1 MTAFDINKDTIA
13 AIATPPGVGGI
24 SVIRISGRTLS
35 TLAFNL
41 TGKQLPARQATL
53 VLIRDQ
59 RGVVLDQGLALFFP
73 APGSFTGDDVLEF
86 QGHGGVVVTD
96 SVLARIL
103 ELGARLAEP
112 GEFSKR
118 AYLNGKLDLI
128 QAEAIADLIGAVSRQ
143 AAQSAIRSL
152 EGEFSNRVTAIADRL
167 TMLRVEVEAALDF
180 PDEEI
185 DLQDQQEI
193 LLRSEALLGELEDLQ
208 SRVRQGNLIREG
220 VRLVLAGAPN
230 VGKSSLLNRLVGK
243 EAAIVAAL
251 PGTTRDLIREQM
263 LLGGMPVEV
272 VDTAG
277 LRAVGADPVEEE
289 GMRRTRMEMA
299 RADHV
304 ILVTDLQSGL
314 GEEQRIFLQE
324 IAEDKTA
331 SILVNK
337 CDLAGSDA
345 LDRWPAFFCERPIF
359 RVSAKTGDGLQQFI
373 SYLQG
378 ISLAAGGEE
387 GVFIARRRHLEAINR
402 ALHCVS
408 DGVGQFRERQAA
420 ELLAD
425 DLLLAQTAM
434 GEITGKIT
442 SDDLLGKIFGSFCIG
457 K

>member
-1 MTAFDINKDTIA
+1 MSAFDSNKDTIA
-13 AIATPPGVGGI
+13 AVATPPGVGGI
-24 SVIRISGRTLS
+24 SVIRVSGQTLS
-35 TLAFNL
+35 ALASNL
-41 TGKQLPARQATL
+41 TGKQLPARRATL

-73 APGSFTGDDVLEF
+73 APGSFTGEDVLEF
-86 QGHGGVVVTD
+86 HGHGGLVVTD

-143 AAQSAIRSL
+143 AAQSALRSL
-152 EGEFSNRVTAIADRL
+152 EGEFSNRVTSIADRL
-167 TMLRVEVEAALDF
+167 TRLRVEVEAALDF

-185 DLQDQQEI
+185 DLLNRQEI
-193 LLRSEALLGELEDLQ
+193 LLRSEALLGELGDLQ
-208 SRVRQGNLIREG
+208 ARVRQGNLIREG
-220 VRLVLAGAPN
+220 MRLVLAGAPN

-243 EAAIVAAL
+243 EAAIVAAV

-263 LLGGMPVEV
+263 LIGGMPVEV

-277 LRAVGADPVEEE
+277 LRVMGADPVEEE
-289 GMRRTRMEMA
+289 GMRRTRTEMA

-314 GEEQRIFLQE
+314 GEKQRTFLQE
-324 IAEDKTA
+324 IGGDKTA

-337 CDLAGSDA
+337 CDLAGANA
-345 LDRWPAFFCERPIF
+345 LDRLPALFCERPVF
-359 RVSAKTGDGLQQFI
+359 RVSAKTGAGLQQFI
-373 SYLQG
+373 LHLQG
-378 ISLAAGGEE
+378 LSLATGGEE
-387 GVFIARRRHLEAINR
+387 GVFIARRRHLEAINQ
-402 ALHCVS
+402 ALRCVG
-408 DGVGQFRERQAA
+408 DGVSQFRERQAA

-425 DLLLAQTAM
+425 DLLLAQNAL
-434 GEITGKIT
+434 GEITGKVT